1 MALKLNDHL
10 FETAKNANTFA
21 NILMPVNANIG
32 NINYVVLLAA
42 GSLLAINGWGGLTLG
57 ALASFLQLAKSFN
70 MPISQVAQQFNSVV
84 MALAGAERIFELM
97 DEASEEE

>member
-1 MALKLNDHL
+1 MVEQQQSLGKTNGYIEEMMDGQKVIKVFCHEDKTIEEFNQLNDHL

-42 GSLLAINGWGGLTLG
+42 GSLLAINGWGG
-57 ALASFLQLAKSFN
+57 
-70 MPISQVAQQFNSVV
+70 
-84 MALAGAERIFELM
+84 
-97 DEASEEE
+97 